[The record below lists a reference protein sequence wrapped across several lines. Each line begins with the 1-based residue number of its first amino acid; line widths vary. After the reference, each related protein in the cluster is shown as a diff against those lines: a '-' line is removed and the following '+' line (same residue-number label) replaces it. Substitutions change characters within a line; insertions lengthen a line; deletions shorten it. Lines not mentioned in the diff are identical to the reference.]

1 MALID
6 DILPSLNILIQ
17 GLAKHFG
24 NTSEFVVHDF
34 KDGRQFDHTIA
45 SIINGHVTG
54 RTIGDSILQVEMNP
68 LSEAKISS
76 KAQDGVFNYFTRTQ
90 DGRTLKSSMIYL
102 RDQDN
107 IIVGAICINS
117 DVTQLQQ
124 AKNYIDHYV
133 GIPSV
138 ALPENSPASCIDE
151 FLVTLIYESIDA
163 VGVPITSMSREQKM
177 TGIKFLKDRGAFKIT
192 KASEIIAKFYDISK
206 YTVYN
211 YLNESCE
218 SQSMQQE

>member
-1 MALID
+1 MSLID
-6 DILPSLNILIQ
+6 DILPSLNIVIQ

-24 NTSEFVVHDF
+24 NTSEFVVHNF
-34 KDGRQFDHTIA
+34 KDGQEFEHTIV

-68 LSEAKISS
+68 MADAKISS
-76 KAQDGVFNYFTRTQ
+76 RSQGGVFNYFTRTH

-102 RDQDN
+102 RNQDDN
-107 IIVGAICINS
+107 VVGAICINS

-124 AKNYIDHYV
+124 AKNYIDHYM

-163 VGVPITSMSREQKM
+163 VGVPITNMTREQKM
-177 TGIKFLKDRGAFKIT
+177 SGIKFLKDRGAFKIT
-192 KASEIIAKFYDISK
+192 KASEIIAKYYDVSK

-211 YLNESCE
+211 YLSETYEN
-218 SQSMQQE
+218 QGVQQE